1 MKLGEGIEDFL
12 DNHLSSTQDGGYHE
26 FLVEWKLSLSLTEL
40 ESSDLYEQYQVIYS
54 NYLAETWTGGV
65 VNSWWNGG
73 FWDRFSAAEHLL

>member
-1 MKLGEGIEDFL
+1 MVFVLKLGEGIEDFL
-12 DNHLSSTQDGGYHE
+12 DNHLS
-26 FLVEWKLSLSLTEL
+26 WKLSLSLTEL

-54 NYLAETWTGGV
+54 NYLAETLAGGV